1 MCLYVEDAM
10 VQRQIFGA
18 DFEDFLDKHSKL
30 SGNNPK
36 KAMLMTS
43 RFMIKQLQLMHR
55 VSLMQL
61 QVHKLLEG
69 GARSRK
75 KRKELK

>member
-1 MCLYVEDAM
+1 
-10 VQRQIFGA
+10 
-18 DFEDFLDKHSKL
+18 
-30 SGNNPK
+30 
-36 KAMLMTS
+36 MLMTS

-75 KRKELK
+75 KRKELKEHIEKAKHVYDVAFETVAK

>member
-1 MCLYVEDAM
+1 
-10 VQRQIFGA
+10 
-18 DFEDFLDKHSKL
+18 
-30 SGNNPK
+30 
-36 KAMLMTS
+36 
-43 RFMIKQLQLMHR
+43 MHR

-75 KRKELK
+75 KRKELNEHIEKAKHVYDVAFETVSK